1 MKKRGAF
8 FYILIVLALI
18 AVGALIYALAPGNE
32 PETPAVLLPPAAAPG
47 TSGGEG
53 ADGAAVQE
61 TIAVSPETVQTV
73 IKTLNRADS
82 YSRTLT
88 AETYWSGGKRTET
101 LDIWVRGDRY
111 RIAVRGGTGSTVK
124 NVLLS
129 GREKWVWY
137 SDSDSVF
144 RGTVRAGD
152 ADAYQ
157 TLLTYED
164 VLALDPERI
173 TDAGYTNYSGVSCI
187 FVRYT
192 DGSFDYDHYCY
203 IAVDTGLLM
212 GQESYDGD
220 ALVYAMHSTVP
231 DISTPDEALF
241 QPPAGG

>member
-8 FYILIVLALI
+8 FYILIVLALL
-18 AVGALIYALAPGNE
+18 AVGALIYFLAPGNE
-32 PETPAVLLPPAAAPG
+32 PETPAVLLPPAASPEV
-47 TSGGEG
+47 SGGESTG
-53 ADGAAVQE
+53 GAALQE
-61 TIAVSPETVQTV
+61 TIAVTPETVQTV
-73 IKTLNRADS
+73 IGTLSRADS

-101 LDIWVRGDRY
+101 LDVWARGGSY
-111 RIAVRGGTGSTVK
+111 RITVHGDPLK

-137 SDSDSVF
+137 SDGPEVF
-144 RGTVRAGD
+144 RGTVRDGD

-164 VLALDPERI
+164 VLALPAEQI
-173 TDAGYTNYSGVSCI
+173 TDAGYTDYADTSCV

-192 DGSFDYDHYCY
+192 DGAFNYDHCCY

-220 ALVYAMHSTVP
+220 TLVYAMRSTVP

-241 QPPAGG
+241 QPPSGN